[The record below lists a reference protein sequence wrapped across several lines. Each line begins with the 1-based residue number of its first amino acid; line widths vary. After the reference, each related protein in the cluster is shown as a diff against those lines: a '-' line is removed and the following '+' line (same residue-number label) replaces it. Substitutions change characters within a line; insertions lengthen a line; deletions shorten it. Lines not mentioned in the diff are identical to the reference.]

1 MIESIQLL
9 WSYKLLRA
17 SAYLLLSII
26 FAWTFRQLLM
36 NLITKWLTRTESA
49 LDDMIVARLKRP
61 VYISILLIGVSTA
74 VNELGL
80 SPNIE
85 RRIDSV
91 LESFAILL
99 WAAAGSHISRQI
111 LTHLAHND
119 TNKSIVRPRT
129 LPIFILFGQV
139 FTWTFAAYLAFL
151 AWSIDLTA
159 WLASAGVLGI
169 ALGFAAK
176 DSLANL
182 FAGISILADSP
193 YRVGD
198 FISLDGQFRGRVT
211 NIGVR
216 STRLLTTDEVEITI
230 PNALLANARIVN
242 ESGGPG
248 PMHRIRLGIS
258 VAYGSDPDTVRNLLK
273 QCGEDVAGVS
283 TRKSPHAVFRAFG
296 ASGLDFELLVWLSD
310 PARLEQVTDEINT
323 RIYHALNEAGIEI
336 PFNKLDVY
344 LQNQSSSNQETATT
358 SHS

>member
-1 MIESIQLL
+1 MTDYIEFL

-17 SAYLLLSII
+17 GIYVLVSVV
-26 FAWTFRQLLM
+26 FAVIFRQLLM
-36 NLITKWLTRTESA
+36 NLVTRWVTRTDTG
-49 LDDMIVARLKRP
+49 LDDLIIGRLKRP
-61 VYISILLIGVSTA
+61 VYISILLIGASAA

-80 SPNIE
+80 SQNIE
-85 RRIDSV
+85 SRIDSI

-99 WAAAGSHISRQI
+99 WAAAGSHLSRQI
-111 LTHLAHND
+111 LTQMAHNEAK
-119 TNKSIVRPRT
+119 TSIVRPRT

-151 AWSIDLTA
+151 AWSVDLTA

-169 ALGFAAK
+169 AIGFAAK

-198 FISLDGQFRGRVT
+198 FISLDNELRGRVT
-211 NIGVR
+211 HIGVR
-216 STRLLTTDEVEITI
+216 STRMLTNDEVEITI
-230 PNALLANARIVN
+230 PNALLANARIIN

-248 PMHRIRLGIS
+248 PMHRIRLSVS
-258 VAYGSDPDTVRNLLK
+258 VAYGNDPETVRTILSECGQNLT
-273 QCGEDVAGVS
+273 GVS
-283 TRKSPHAVFRAFG
+283 TLKAPRAIFRAFG

-323 RIYHALNEAGIEI
+323 RMYNALNDAGIEI
-336 PFNKLDVY
+336 PYNKLDVY
-344 LQNQSSSNQETATT
+344 LQNQNASSQSSTSNLPV
-358 SHS
+358 